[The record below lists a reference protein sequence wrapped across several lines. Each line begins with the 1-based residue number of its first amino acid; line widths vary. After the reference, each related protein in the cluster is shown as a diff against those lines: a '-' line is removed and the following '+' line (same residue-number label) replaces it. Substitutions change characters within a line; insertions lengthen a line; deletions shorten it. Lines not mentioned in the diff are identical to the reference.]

1 MRECEESAVSAVMW
15 VHLDPTVD
23 HSEVNNSVEVGAGQ
37 LSPRYELI
45 YVALCHDRGRDGG
58 AKRGDGDQRVD
69 RWRVGA
75 MDGGRGEV
83 KAGGEEV

>member
-1 MRECEESAVSAVMW
+1 MCVRECEESAVSAVMW

-58 AKRGDGDQRVD
+58 AKGGMEIKG
-69 RWRVGA
+69 WI
-75 MDGGRGEV
+75 DGGLERWMAEGER
-83 KAGGEEV
+83 